1 MIESQHPMYVC
12 ILLLLGLKKKKKKKN
27 QIYRTRDLILL
38 PIPVGERRVV

>member
-12 ILLLLGLKKKKKKKN
+12 ILLLLGFKKKKKKN